1 MSGAG
6 SNIVWIDPEH
16 RLVTVL
22 RWIQRERADEVY
34 AKILQALTG
43 YSQD

>member
-16 RLVTVL
+16 HLVTVL
-22 RWIQRERADEVY
+22 RWIQRERVDAVY

-43 YSQD
+43 